1 METPLLD
8 TGGTYRCLLPKE
20 SGRIMLISSDRILY
34 CGLLGNRSEST
45 LGCITLHVTCGE
57 PFRYRVGG
65 SRWKEGRTLL
75 VKPNVPHQV
84 VSKERLIGTLCIEP
98 EYVDSSSIS
107 WMQDGAESELG
118 KVASRIK
125 KLYDETIANDQAKL
139 PLRFDVDKAL
149 FDGPLPVKSIE
160 PRIKSAIDHIRA
172 NPYERK
178 SAEDYAR
185 REGLS
190 STRFLHLFKSETGIP
205 FRRFC
210 KWKRARGILLN
221 VNLKTDL
228 VNIALAAG
236 YPDASHFS
244 HTMREVFGM
253 KAKDMF
259 DGSRRLAVLS

>member
-1 METPLLD
+1 
-8 TGGTYRCLLPKE
+8 
-20 SGRIMLISSDRILY
+20 
-34 CGLLGNRSEST
+34 
-45 LGCITLHVTCGE
+45 
-57 PFRYRVGG
+57 VGG
-65 SRWKEGRTLL
+65 GRWKEGRTLL
-75 VKPNVPHQV
+75 VRQNVPHQV

-98 EYVDSSSIS
+98 EYVDSGSIP
-107 WMQDGAESELG
+107 WMQDGASNELG
-118 KVASRIK
+118 KVAARIK
-125 KLYDETIANDQAKL
+125 ALYDEVIANDQAKL
-139 PLRFDVDKAL
+139 PQRFDIDNEL
-149 FDGPLPVKSIE
+149 FDGPLPMKTMDL
-160 PRIKSAIDHIRA
+160 RIKSAIDHIRA

-178 SAEDYAR
+178 SAEGYAR
-185 REGLS
+185 REDLS
-190 STRFLHLFKSETGIP
+190 STRFLHLFKNETGIP